1 MTAGTDA
8 MVAPRKGRFRE
19 VRNTITANSA
29 IAATTI
35 SDPTIGAATNASPL
49 QQHDGNAGRKQDRAD
64 QVEMDARGREPFGR
78 AGAHALSP
86 SL

>member
-1 MTAGTDA
+1 

-19 VRNTITANSA
+19 VRNTITVNST

-35 SDPTIGAATNASPL
+35 SDPTIGAATNGSSL
-49 QQHDGNAGRKQDRAD
+49 QQHDGNAGRKQDRAAD
-64 QVEMDARGREPFGR
+64 QVEMDARGRERFGR